1 MKKNKWNIVL
11 IVMFALL
18 LYQNYGLNNKLSNM
32 RNEIWNVHNE
42 INRLSSNIGRI
53 ETVVRDMKKAD
64 DYIKNFSYE
73 VENINGLYEKANV
86 DVVVEFNRIGNDDQ
100 VILMYSIR
108 ESGDWNSV
116 ELQKSDAGIYSAG
129 FEGDYEYDYDMK
141 VVIIHEDTEYLEDV
155 SSVKLYTG
163 SLPQF
168 FPHMWMRTIVDN
180 EVKYLL
186 SFENI
191 ALKYESRVAITNVKV
206 ETFHKGDLI
215 ESVENMM
222 NDQYLL
228 FPNEEINR
236 YEIECNIKI
245 EESDLSEDD
254 IKVVMTVTD
263 EIGRVFVREFSS
275 ENDFTGEKEIH

>member
-1 MKKNKWNIVL
+1 KNKWNILLMVM
-11 IVMFALL
+11 IVLL
-18 LYQNYGLNNKLSNM
+18 LYQNYGMNNKLSSM
-32 RNEIWNVHNE
+32 RNDIWNVNNE
-42 INRLSSNIGRI
+42 INRLSGNIGRI

-86 DVVVEFNRIGNDDQ
+86 DVVAEFNRIGNDDK

-108 ESGDWNSV
+108 ESGDWNNV
-116 ELQKSDAGIYSAG
+116 ELQKSDASIYSAG

-155 SSVKLYTG
+155 ASVKLHTG

-168 FPHMWMRTIVDN
+168 FPHVWMRNIVDK
-180 EVKYLL
+180 EMKYSL
-186 SFENI
+186 SFENL
-191 ALKYESRVAITNVKV
+191 ASEFESRVAVTNVKV
-206 ETFHKGDLI
+206 ETFYKGDLI

-222 NDQYLL
+222 DDQYMQIQ
-228 FPNEEINR
+228 NEEINR
-236 YEIECNIKI
+236 YEINCSIKI
-245 EESDLSEDD
+245 DESDLSEDD
-254 IKVVMTVTD
+254 IKIVMTVTD